1 MVPLITNQDLDIAC
15 TSLLRQNRIIST
27 EINQLYYF
35 YINHKR
41 GSISMQQ
48 STQFHPENSPAVLS
62 KAVRNTALY
71 LGIPN
76 TKLSR
81 ILGLS
86 PATISRLNTGT
97 FLLSADRKEW
107 EFAVLLVRL
116 FRSLDSIVGGSSE
129 AARVWLNS
137 ENKALFGR
145 KPVELIETTEGLV
158 HVVTYLDANRGVV

>member
-1 MVPLITNQDLDIAC
+1 
-15 TSLLRQNRIIST
+15 
-27 EINQLYYF
+27 
-35 YINHKR
+35 
-41 GSISMQQ
+41 MQQ
-48 STQFHPENSPAVLS
+48 SIEFHPENRQAVLS

-71 LGIPN
+71 LGLPN

-86 PATISRLNTGT
+86 PATISRLNSGT

-158 HVVTYLDANRGVV
+158 HVVTYLDASRGVV